1 MRLFPALLLAAC
13 FSLPVMA
20 DSLEAEPASAEATQA
35 TPGQQPG
42 IYRFGATYEFT
53 NTANVDDCQQ
63 LCNTRSACLAWS
75 YIAALDE
82 GASRCEL
89 KRGVGKVERNPLATS
104 GLSSRHEDRHQP
116 VLEVQEELQGGSD
129 FASPPSDKP
138 EPLTAPD
145 PS

>member
-20 DSLEAEPASAEATQA
+20 DSLEAEPASAEAIQA

-42 IYRFGATYEFT
+42 IY
-53 NTANVDDCQQ
+53 
-63 LCNTRSACLAWS
+63 
-75 YIAALDE
+75 E

>member
-20 DSLEAEPASAEATQA
+20 DSLEAESASAEAIQA
-35 TPGQQPG
+35 APGQQSG

-53 NTANVDDCQQ
+53 NTATIDDCRQ

-75 YIAALDE
+75 YIEALDE

-89 KRGVGKVERNPLATS
+89 KRGAGTVERNPLATS
-104 GLSSRHEDRHQP
+104 GLSYRHEDRHQP
-116 VLEVQEELQGGSD
+116 VLEVQEELQGGSNL
-129 FASPPSDKP
+129 ASPPSDKP
-138 EPLTAPD
+138 EPLVATD
-145 PS
+145 PA

>member
-20 DSLEAEPASAEATQA
+20 DSLEAEPASAEAIQA

-75 YIAALDE
+75 YIAALR
-82 GASRCEL
+82 AVSLNAAQVRSSAIRSRPPVCLPGTKIAISLCL
-89 KRGVGKVERNPLATS
+89 KFRKNYRVDRTSPPRQATS
-104 GLSSRHEDRHQP
+104 RSR
-116 VLEVQEELQGGSD
+116 
-129 FASPPSDKP
+129 
-138 EPLTAPD
+138 
-145 PS
+145 

>member
-20 DSLEAEPASAEATQA
+20 DSLEAEPASAEAIQA

-89 KRGVGKVERNPLATS
+89 KRGAGKVERNPLATS
-104 GLSSRHEDRHQP
+104 GLSSPARR
-116 VLEVQEELQGGSD
+116 
-129 FASPPSDKP
+129 SPS
-138 EPLTAPD
+138 ACA
-145 PS
+145 